1 MPTVKM
7 IALLSVLSSVS
18 LFLFWI
24 TRKLA
29 VIYQEGKTIHEHI
42 QGEGIIENSS
52 LQLIGC
58 FSGVGSLF
66 LPWIDR
72 LETENKF
79 DIETR
84 LNGWN
89 RQLFRAGIRPAMSP
103 KEFLSLLLAA
113 SIVCGIGSL
122 ILFFLFIS
130 GLFGAICLGFPLGAL
145 AGFFIPLHLLKKNA
159 ASRVTLIEKHL
170 PFALEF
176 LLLSLEANASFEM
189 ALREYCDQFSSSPLA
204 YEFRLVLRS
213 NQHGIRLAEA
223 LSQMG
228 WRIQSDALSSVILAI
243 VTGYET
249 GQPVKEVLKQQA
261 DSARQQRFK
270 AAEEIAKTAS
280 VKATF
285 PLFIVMI
292 AVFLLVVAPLAIK
305 MSRSF

>member
-1 MPTVKM
+1 MLALKM
-7 IALLSVLSSVS
+7 IALLGLLSSVT

-24 TRKLA
+24 IRSLIVT
-29 VIYQEGKTIHEHI
+29 YEEGAAIRAQI
-42 QGEGIIENSS
+42 QGEGIIEDGGFQFISCLS
-52 LQLIGC
+52 GIGA
-58 FSGVGSLF
+58 FF
-66 LPWIDR
+66 LPLIDR
-72 LETENKF
+72 LEAKNQF
-79 DIETR
+79 DITAK

-103 KEFLSLLLAA
+103 KQFLSLLFAFG
-113 SIVCGIGSL
+113 VVGGIAGV
-122 ILFFLFIS
+122 ILFYLLVS
-130 GLFGAICLGFPLGAL
+130 GILGALCLGFPLGTL
-145 AGFFIPLHLLKKNA
+145 AGFFVPVHLLKKNA
-159 ASRVTLIEKHL
+159 ASRVILIEKHL

-204 YEFRLVLRS
+204 HEFRLVLR
-213 NQHGIRLAEA
+213 NAQHGIRLAEA

-228 WRIQSDALSSVILAI
+228 WRIQSEALSSVILAI

-292 AVFLLVVAPLAIK
+292 AVFLLIVAPLAIK